1 MLYTKPQE
9 PGIIDKL
16 PSSHQY
22 MNLVLSDMNWRANV
36 NTPVTEEGILM
47 VGGGIPDH
55 NILKKP
61 AVS

>member
-1 MLYTKPQE
+1 MLYTKPRE

-16 PSSHQY
+16 SSSHQY
-22 MNLVLSDMNWRANV
+22 MNLELSDRKWRANV
-36 NTPVTEEGILM
+36 NIPVTEEGILM

-61 AVS
+61 AIS

>member
-1 MLYTKPQE
+1 
-9 PGIIDKL
+9 
-16 PSSHQY
+16 
-22 MNLVLSDMNWRANV
+22 MNLELSAMNWHANV

-61 AVS
+61 AIS

>member
-22 MNLVLSDMNWRANV
+22 MNLEQSDMNWCANG

-61 AVS
+61 AIS